1 MVDLPVDQAVPLLGF
16 FEGAALLR
24 ERGLDAGSMVRYS
37 VKWLEMIASVLPRL
51 ADEIDRGDYTD
62 PFSTVGTFHEGI
74 AHDRE
79 TAADGPVDTAWR
91 EPMNGLLER
100 AVAEG
105 LRDQSVAALYELLR
119 KPAPAA

>member
-1 MVDLPVDQAVPLLGF
+1 MVDLPVDQAVPLLPALLGF

-62 PFSTVGTFHEGI
+62 PLSTVGLSTRGSPTTGRPRPTVRWTPPG
-74 AHDRE
+74 AS
-79 TAADGPVDTAWR
+79 P
-91 EPMNGLLER
+91 
-100 AVAEG
+100 
-105 LRDQSVAALYELLR
+105 
-119 KPAPAA
+119 